1 MMRTRRNV
9 VSSHAKSCEACE
21 SNGCGSA
28 KRKRGRSKEGS
39 VTQGPSS
46 VSANFDPTRSSVKR
60 KPRKPPKN
68 GNDANAHATPKKA
81 VKSNKISKNK
91 DDCVKKNFVRAN
103 PNYLNTLGNAHSEWC
118 FGAIAEL
125 VDNSRDAKATEIK
138 ISVEHHYSKNHDKD
152 IPMLSIIDDGHGM
165 AHEDLIAM
173 LSFGCKKPVA
183 SDLDRIGKFG
193 IGFKAGAMK
202 LGRDV
207 IVLTQTAETRSVAF
221 LSQSS
226 NEGKD
231 NLELPVVSYRRH
243 GIYMD
248 EDRSVHSEETIA
260 YNLTAIKEFSPFNE
274 YFIGEKLGLFGAK
287 GQGTQIYIWNL
298 EEWGSEC
305 HLEWTKYND
314 DGDSSEEGDILI
326 RSRRARKRPG
336 QFSKQVPLDYS
347 LRSYL
352 EVIFLNPQMKIY
364 VQGSLVKSFPLAKSL
379 NETKIIRGDIMGK
392 PIQLI
397 LGRRQKERE
406 LMNGGMFLYWRGRLI
421 EAYKRVGGMMHT
433 PDMGRGVIGVAD
445 VTEIMRDGN
454 HDLINNTKQGFQ
466 ESPAYTMLEDWLG
479 DRTDEYWD
487 EHFEQLREKKGK
499 KKAEYKPDNEWV
511 QCEECRKWR
520 ILTTDFRTASS
531 SQKWYFCD
539 MPPLRGDCE
548 TPEDEFGPGV
558 CFA

>member
-1 MMRTRRNV
+1 M
-9 VSSHAKSCEACE
+9 
-21 SNGCGSA
+21 
-28 KRKRGRSKEGS
+28 
-39 VTQGPSS
+39 
-46 VSANFDPTRSSVKR
+46 F
-60 KPRKPPKN
+60 
-68 GNDANAHATPKKA
+68 
-81 VKSNKISKNK
+81 
-91 DDCVKKNFVRAN
+91 
-103 PNYLNTLGNAHSEWC
+103 
-118 FGAIAEL
+118 
-125 VDNSRDAKATEIK
+125 
-138 ISVEHHYSKNHDKD
+138 
-152 IPMLSIIDDGHGM
+152 
-165 AHEDLIAM
+165 
-173 LSFGCKKPVA
+173 
-183 SDLDRIGKFG
+183 
-193 IGFKAGAMK
+193 
-202 LGRDV
+202 
-207 IVLTQTAETRSVAF
+207 
-221 LSQSS
+221 
-226 NEGKD
+226 
-231 NLELPVVSYRRH
+231 
-243 GIYMD
+243 
-248 EDRSVHSEETIA
+248 
-260 YNLTAIKEFSPFNE
+260 
-274 YFIGEKLGLFGAK
+274 GLFGAK
-287 GQGTQIYIWNL
+287 GQGTQIHIWNL

-352 EVIFLNPQMKIY
+352 EVVFLNTRMKIY

-421 EAYKRVGGMMHT
+421 ERVGGMMHT
-433 PDMGRGVIGVAD
+433 SDVGRGVIGVAD
-445 VTEIMRDGN
+445 VTEVMRDGN
-454 HDLINNTKQGFQ
+454 HDLINNTKQAFQ

-520 ILTTDFRTASS
+520 ILTTDYRTESP

-548 TPEDEFGPGV
+548 TPEDELVPGV
-558 CFA
+558 CFE